1 MSRSGGH
8 GYRISGL
15 EKLRNPNRA
24 EAVALATRPPIC
36 GELLGSPLCEP
47 VTAVEIGVRA
57 ATVHPVNT
65 ETIENMTIRPC

>member
-1 MSRSGGH
+1 M
-8 GYRISGL
+8 
-15 EKLRNPNRA
+15 
-24 EAVALATRPPIC
+24 ALATRPPIC